1 MTALELQLKQ
11 TKAELSRLSSAVEQ
25 LVATTPQRNKQW
37 LEPREFAQQL
47 GIATRT
53 LAQWRTDGR
62 FRPISVR
69 KARRGH
75 QFHAEWALADA

>member
-1 MTALELQLKQ
+1 MAEVKEL
-11 TKAELSRLSSAVEQ
+11 TSVVRQ

-37 LEPREFAQQL
+37 LQPREFAQLL
-47 GIATRT
+47 GIALRT

-69 KARRGH
+69 SRAGGISSTPTGRLLMPRRS
-75 QFHAEWALADA
+75 LDD